1 MASKTIGVVLSLQDK
16 MSGGLLKVNKNVQ
29 GVSKEAKRASQQVAN
44 FATKAQKGFEKAGD
58 KVLKLGAGL
67 ATLAGGLIV
76 KTGVEGLGELDQGA
90 RKVKS
95 IAQDSLQLKGIQQG
109 LLKTSN
115 DTGIV
120 IKELA
125 DTQYDAISSGVAANE
140 SIQAAVTSAKLAKAG
155 FSDSNSSLKILTSTM
170 NVYGLTGQ
178 KAMQS
183 ISDKLLVT
191 QNLGVTTVGELANS
205 MGSLTPIA
213 KSAGSSIDEM
223 LAGMASLTKNG
234 LKTEEAVT
242 SLKSVFSSVIKP
254 TEEASK
260 TAQQLGIDFS
270 ASALKS
276 KGFAKFLEEIKVKTG
291 GNTETMGKLF
301 GNVNAL
307 SGALVLTGKGFG
319 DFNTS
324 LDAMQN
330 SVGLTD
336 KAFETMNNSL
346 ISKFGKMKNRLTNMA
361 TEMMQGTGGQ
371 LGVLIDNITGKLK
384 QWQEDGTIEQVAN
397 KVATGFMKMYD
408 IISKVISFLVEH
420 KDAIANVAIVFAS
433 FYIAIKIFKVLKGVI
448 FGVQIAIGLLNGTLM
463 LTPLGWVMVAITAVI
478 AIGLLLWKNW
488 DKIKQVAQTLWETIK
503 TVFTNIWTSIT
514 TVFTNIWTT
523 ISTVASNIWTSI
535 TTVFTNI
542 WTTIT
547 TIFTAIW
554 TTITT
559 IATNIWSSIV
569 SIFTTIWNVIVTIF
583 TPIGLFIEAVF
594 KGILAVIIIVGA
606 FIWNAIV
613 TMWTNVWSVIQPIL
627 TAIWN
632 VITTVWTAIWTTIT
646 TIATAIWNTIVNVWN
661 TIAGVVSGVM
671 SAIWGVISSIWSA
684 IYGTVSGIMSSICS
698 TITSIWN
705 NITSTI
711 SGVVS
716 NIASTISSGFNAL
729 IGTCSNIFNNIKN
742 TVMNIFQGIWQG
754 IKDIINGGIGML
766 NNFIGGVNKVISKAN
781 KVPGVNIGAV
791 SEIPKFAKGTQ
802 YSPAGMALINEEGGE
817 LRRLSSGE
825 TIIPADKS
833 RQLMNGAS
841 SPTFNIYFNGNVGTE
856 EFFDQ
861 AGQHIISQ
869 VRLAMQNM

>member
-1 MASKTIGVVLSLQDK
+1 MASKTIGVVLSLRDQ
-16 MSGGLLKVNKNVQ
+16 MSSPLLKINKNVQ
-29 GVSKEAKRASQQVAN
+29 GLSKETKRASQQVAN
-44 FATKAQKGFEKAGD
+44 FVTKTQKGFEKAGD
-58 KVLKLGAGL
+58 KIVKWGAGL

-95 IAQDSLQLKGIQQG
+95 IAQDSLQLNNIQKG

-120 IKELA
+120 IKDLA

-213 KSAGSSIDEM
+213 KSAGASIDEM

-254 TEEASK
+254 TSEASK

-276 KGFAKFLEEIKVKTG
+276 KGFAKFLEEIKTKTG
-291 GNTETMGKLF
+291 GSTETMGKLF

-324 LDAMQN
+324 LDAMKN
-330 SVGLTD
+330 SAGLTD
-336 KAFETMNNSL
+336 KAFDTMNKSL
-346 ISKFGKMKNRLTNMA
+346 INRSKKMINRLKNIT
-361 TEMMQGTGGQ
+361 TGIMQGTGGQ
-371 LGVLIDNITGKLK
+371 LGVLVDDITGKLK
-384 QWQEDGTIEQVAN
+384 QWQEDGTIDQVAN

-408 IISKVISFLVEH
+408 VLSKVFNFIAEH
-420 KDAIANVAIVFAS
+420 KDAIANFALVFFSLYSAIKVVKALKLAIEGIKTAVVLVDGALKLTTVGWLT
-433 FYIAIKIFKVLKGVI
+433 IAI
-448 FGVQIAIGLLNGTLM
+448 AGL
-463 LTPLGWVMVAITAVI
+463 I

-488 DKIKQVAQTLWETIK
+488 DKIKQGAQTLWTTIT
-503 TVFTNIWTSIT
+503 TVFTNIWTTIT

-523 ISTVASNIWTSI
+523 ISTVATNIWTGI
-535 TTVFTNI
+535 VNIFTNI

-554 TTITT
+554 TTISTVLTSIWTT
-559 IATNIWSSIV
+559 IVTV
-569 SIFTTIWNVIVTIF
+569 FTTIWNVIVTIL

-594 KGILAVIIIVGA
+594 KGILAVIILVGA
-606 FIWNAIV
+606 WIFNSIV
-613 TMWTNVWSVIQPIL
+613 TGWTNIWSVIQPIL
-627 TAIWN
+627 MAIWN

-646 TIATAIWNTIVNVWN
+646 TIAMAIWNTIVNVWN
-661 TIAGVVSGVM
+661 TIAGVVSAVM
-671 SAIWGVISSIWSA
+671 SAIWGVISSIWSS
-684 IYGTVSGIMSSICS
+684 IYGTVSGIMSSIWS
-698 TITSIWN
+698 TITNIWN

-729 IGTCSNIFNNIKN
+729 IGICSNIFNNIKN
-742 TVMNIFQGIWQG
+742 TVMGIFQGIWDG
-754 IKDIINGGIGML
+754 IKNIINGGINMMNG
-766 NNFIGGVNKVISKAN
+766 FIGGVNKVISKAN

-791 SEIPKFAKGTQ
+791 GTIPQFAKGTN

-833 RQLMNGAS
+833 RQIMNGAS
-841 SPTFNIYFNGNVGTE
+841 SPTFNIYITGNVGTE

-869 VRLAMQNM
+869 VRIAMQNM

>member
-242 SLKSVFSSVIKP
+242 ALKGVFSSVIKP
-254 TEEASK
+254 SEEASK

-324 LDAMQN
+324 LDAMKN

-336 KAFETMNNSL
+336 KAFDTMNNSL
-346 ISKFGKMKNRLTNMA
+346 LSKCGKMKNRFKNM
-361 TEMMQGTGGQ
+361 TTGIMQGTGGQ
-371 LGVLIDNITGKLK
+371 IGVLVDNITGKLK
-384 QWQEDGTIEQVAN
+384 QWQEDGTIENIAN
-397 KVATGFMKMYD
+397 KVADGFMKMYD
-408 IISKVISFLVEH
+408 VLSKVFSFIAEH
-420 KDAIANVAIVFAS
+420 KDAIANLGIGFAS
-433 FYIAIKIFKVLKGVI
+433 LYGAIKTVNTLKTTLEGLKGVATI
-448 FGVQIAIGLLNGTLM
+448 VDGALKISAFGWIGL
-463 LTPLGWVMVAITAVI
+463 AIAGVI
-478 AIGLLLWKNW
+478 AVGLLLWKNW
-488 DKIKQVAQTLWETIK
+488 DKIKQAASNLWTAIK
-503 TVFTNIWTSIT
+503 TVFTNIWTTIT

-523 ISTVASNIWTSI
+523 ITTVASNIWTSI

-542 WTTIT
+542 WTSIT
-547 TIFTAIW
+547 TIFTNIWTAISTVLTSIW
-554 TTITT
+554 TTIVT
-559 IATNIWSSIV
+559 V
-569 SIFTTIWNVIVTIF
+569 FTTIWNVIVTIL

-594 KGILAVIIIVGA
+594 KGILAVIIVVGA
-606 FIWNAIV
+606 WIWNSIV

-661 TIAGVVSGVM
+661 TIAGVVSTVM
-671 SAIWGVISSIWSA
+671 SAIWGVISSIWST
-684 IYGTVSGIMSSICS
+684 IYGTVSGIMSSIWS
-698 TITSIWN
+698 TITDIWN
-705 NITSTI
+705 NIVST
-711 SGVVS
+711 VS
-716 NIASTISSGFNAL
+716 DIVGNIASTISDGFNAL
-729 IGTCSNIFNNIKN
+729 IGICSNIFNNIKN

-791 SEIPKFAKGTQ
+791 SEIPKFAKGTH
-802 YSPAGMALINEEGGE
+802 YSPSGMALINEEGGE

>member
-16 MSGGLLKVNKNVQ
+16 MSGGLLKINKNLQ
-29 GVSKEAKRASQQVAN
+29 GMTKETKRASQQTIN
-44 FATKAQKGFEKAGD
+44 FVNKTTKGFEKAGD
-58 KVLKLGAGL
+58 KIVKWGAGL

-76 KTGVEGLGELDQGA
+76 KTGVQGLGELDEGA

-95 IAQDSLQLKGIQQG
+95 IAQGSLELKNIQSG

-115 DTGIV
+115 DTGIA

-191 QNLGVTTVGELANS
+191 QNLGVTTVAELAES

-213 KSAGSSIDEM
+213 KSAGASIDEM

-234 LKTEEAVT
+234 LKTDEAVT
-242 SLKSVFSSVIKP
+242 ALKGVFSSVIKP

-260 TAQQLGIDFS
+260 TAKQLGIDFS
-270 ASALKS
+270 VSALKS

-301 GNVNAL
+301 GNVRAL

-324 LDAMQN
+324 LDAMKN
-330 SVGLTD
+330 SAGLTD

-346 ISKFGKMKNRLTNMA
+346 ISKFGKMKNRLKNMS
-361 TEMMQGTGGQ
+361 TEIMQGTGGQ
-371 LGVLIDNITGKLK
+371 LGVLVDNVTGKLK
-384 QWQEDGTIEQVAN
+384 QWQEDGTIDNIAN
-397 KVATGFMKMYD
+397 KVADGFMKMYD
-408 IISKVISFLVEH
+408 VLSKVFSFIAEH
-420 KDAIANVAIVFAS
+420 KDAIANLGIGFAS
-433 FYIAIKIFKVLKGVI
+433 LYGAIKTINTLKTTLEGLKGVATI
-448 FGVQIAIGLLNGTLM
+448 VDGALKISAFGWIGL
-463 LTPLGWVMVAITAVI
+463 AIAGVI
-478 AIGLLLWKNW
+478 AVGLLLWKNW
-488 DKIKQVAQTLWETIK
+488 DKIKQGAQALWTTIT
-503 TVFTNIWTSIT
+503 TVFTNIWTTIT

-523 ISTVASNIWTSI
+523 ISTVATNIWTGI
-535 TTVFTNI
+535 VNIFTNI

-554 TTITT
+554 TTISTVLTSIWTT
-559 IATNIWSSIV
+559 IVTV
-569 SIFTTIWNVIVTIF
+569 FTTIWNVIVTIL

-594 KGILAVIIIVGA
+594 KGILAVIILVGA
-606 FIWNAIV
+606 WIFNSIV
-613 TMWTNVWSVIQPIL
+613 TAWTNVWSVIQPIL
-627 TAIWN
+627 MAIWN

-646 TIATAIWNTIVNVWN
+646 TIAMAIWNTIVNVWN

-684 IYGTVSGIMSSICS
+684 IYGTVSGIMSSIWS

-716 NIASTISSGFNAL
+716 NIASTISSGFSAL
-729 IGTCSNIFNNIKN
+729 IGICAGIFNNIKD
-742 TVMNIFQGIWQG
+742 TVMGIFQGIWDG
-754 IKDIINGGIGML
+754 VKSIINGGIDMMNG
-766 NNFIGGVNKVISKAN
+766 FIGGVNKVISKAN
-781 KVPGVNIGAV
+781 KVPGVNIGSV
-791 SEIPKFAKGTQ
+791 SEIPHFAKGTQ

-817 LRRLSSGE
+817 LRKLSSGE

-833 RQLMNGAS
+833 RQIMNGAS
-841 SPTFNIYFNGNVGTE
+841 SPTFNIYFNGNVGSE

>member
-1 MASKTIGVVLSLQDK
+1 MQ
-16 MSGGLLKVNKNVQ
+16 
-29 GVSKEAKRASQQVAN
+29 
-44 FATKAQKGFEKAGD
+44 
-58 KVLKLGAGL
+58 
-67 ATLAGGLIV
+67 
-76 KTGVEGLGELDQGA
+76 GLGELDEGA

-95 IAQDSLQLKGIQQG
+95 IAQDSLQLDNIQKG

-115 DTGIV
+115 DTGIAV
-120 IKELA
+120 KELS
-125 DTQYDAISSGVAANE
+125 DTQYDAISSGVKANE

-324 LDAMQN
+324 LDAMKN

-336 KAFETMNNSL
+336 QAFETMNNSL

-371 LGVLIDNITGKLK
+371 LGVLIDDITGKLK

-408 IISKVISFLVEH
+408 IISKVISFLVE
-420 KDAIANVAIVFAS
+420 
-433 FYIAIKIFKVLKGVI
+433 
-448 FGVQIAIGLLNGTLM
+448 
-463 LTPLGWVMVAITAVI
+463 
-478 AIGLLLWKNW
+478 
-488 DKIKQVAQTLWETIK
+488 
-503 TVFTNIWTSIT
+503 
-514 TVFTNIWTT
+514 
-523 ISTVASNIWTSI
+523 
-535 TTVFTNI
+535 
-542 WTTIT
+542 
-547 TIFTAIW
+547 
-554 TTITT
+554 
-559 IATNIWSSIV
+559 
-569 SIFTTIWNVIVTIF
+569 
-583 TPIGLFIEAVF
+583 
-594 KGILAVIIIVGA
+594 
-606 FIWNAIV
+606 
-613 TMWTNVWSVIQPIL
+613 
-627 TAIWN
+627 
-632 VITTVWTAIWTTIT
+632 
-646 TIATAIWNTIVNVWN
+646 
-661 TIAGVVSGVM
+661 
-671 SAIWGVISSIWSA
+671 
-684 IYGTVSGIMSSICS
+684 
-698 TITSIWN
+698 
-705 NITSTI
+705 
-711 SGVVS
+711 
-716 NIASTISSGFNAL
+716 
-729 IGTCSNIFNNIKN
+729 
-742 TVMNIFQGIWQG
+742 
-754 IKDIINGGIGML
+754 
-766 NNFIGGVNKVISKAN
+766 
-781 KVPGVNIGAV
+781 
-791 SEIPKFAKGTQ
+791 
-802 YSPAGMALINEEGGE
+802 
-817 LRRLSSGE
+817 
-825 TIIPADKS
+825 
-833 RQLMNGAS
+833 
-841 SPTFNIYFNGNVGTE
+841 
-856 EFFDQ
+856 
-861 AGQHIISQ
+861 
-869 VRLAMQNM
+869 

>member
-1 MASKTIGVVLSLQDK
+1 MASKTIGVVLSLRDQ
-16 MSGGLLKVNKNVQ
+16 MSNPLLKINKNVQ

-58 KVLKLGAGL
+58 KVLKFGLGL

-76 KTGVEGLGELDQGA
+76 KTGVQGLGELDEGA

-95 IAQDSLQLKGIQQG
+95 IAQDSLQLDNIQKG

-115 DTGIV
+115 DTGIAV
-120 IKELA
+120 KELS
-125 DTQYDAISSGVAANE
+125 DTQYDAISSGVKANE

-324 LDAMQN
+324 LDAMKN

-336 KAFETMNNSL
+336 QAFETMNNSL

-371 LGVLIDNITGKLK
+371 LGVLIDDITGKLK

-408 IISKVISFLVEH
+408 IISKVISFLVE
-420 KDAIANVAIVFAS
+420 
-433 FYIAIKIFKVLKGVI
+433 
-448 FGVQIAIGLLNGTLM
+448 
-463 LTPLGWVMVAITAVI
+463 
-478 AIGLLLWKNW
+478 
-488 DKIKQVAQTLWETIK
+488 
-503 TVFTNIWTSIT
+503 
-514 TVFTNIWTT
+514 
-523 ISTVASNIWTSI
+523 
-535 TTVFTNI
+535 
-542 WTTIT
+542 
-547 TIFTAIW
+547 
-554 TTITT
+554 
-559 IATNIWSSIV
+559 
-569 SIFTTIWNVIVTIF
+569 
-583 TPIGLFIEAVF
+583 
-594 KGILAVIIIVGA
+594 
-606 FIWNAIV
+606 
-613 TMWTNVWSVIQPIL
+613 
-627 TAIWN
+627 
-632 VITTVWTAIWTTIT
+632 
-646 TIATAIWNTIVNVWN
+646 
-661 TIAGVVSGVM
+661 
-671 SAIWGVISSIWSA
+671 
-684 IYGTVSGIMSSICS
+684 
-698 TITSIWN
+698 
-705 NITSTI
+705 
-711 SGVVS
+711 
-716 NIASTISSGFNAL
+716 
-729 IGTCSNIFNNIKN
+729 
-742 TVMNIFQGIWQG
+742 
-754 IKDIINGGIGML
+754 
-766 NNFIGGVNKVISKAN
+766 
-781 KVPGVNIGAV
+781 
-791 SEIPKFAKGTQ
+791 
-802 YSPAGMALINEEGGE
+802 
-817 LRRLSSGE
+817 
-825 TIIPADKS
+825 
-833 RQLMNGAS
+833 
-841 SPTFNIYFNGNVGTE
+841 
-856 EFFDQ
+856 
-861 AGQHIISQ
+861 
-869 VRLAMQNM
+869 

>member
-16 MSGGLLKVNKNVQ
+16 MSSGLLKVNKNVQ

-58 KVLKLGAGL
+58 KVLKFGLGL

-95 IAQDSLQLKGIQQG
+95 IAQDSLQLKNIQSG

-115 DTGIV
+115 DTGIA

-324 LDAMQN
+324 LDAMKN

-336 KAFETMNNSL
+336 KAFDTMNNSL
-346 ISKFGKMKNRLTNMA
+346 LSKCGKMKNRFKNM
-361 TEMMQGTGGQ
+361 TTGIMQGTGGQ
-371 LGVLIDNITGKLK
+371 IGVLVDNITGKLK
-384 QWQEDGTIEQVAN
+384 QWQEDGTIENIAN
-397 KVATGFMKMYD
+397 KVADGFMKMYD
-408 IISKVISFLVEH
+408 VLSKVFSFIAEH
-420 KDAIANVAIVFAS
+420 KDAIANFGIAFAS
-433 FYIAIKIFKVLKGVI
+433 LYTAVKIANLLKD
-448 FGVQIAIGLLNGTLM
+448 ALIGIRGAFILVDGALK
-463 LTPLGWVMVAITAVI
+463 LTTFGWVVLAIAGVI

-488 DKIKQVAQTLWETIK
+488 DKIKQAASNLWTAIK
-503 TVFTNIWTSIT
+503 TVFTNIWTTIT

-523 ISTVASNIWTSI
+523 ITTVASNIWTSI

-542 WTTIT
+542 WTSIT
-547 TIFTAIW
+547 TIFTNIWTAISTVLTSIW
-554 TTITT
+554 TTIVT
-559 IATNIWSSIV
+559 V
-569 SIFTTIWNVIVTIF
+569 FTTIWNVIVTIL

-594 KGILAVIIIVGA
+594 KGILAVIILVGA
-606 FIWNAIV
+606 WIWNSIV

-661 TIAGVVSGVM
+661 TIAGVVSTVM
-671 SAIWGVISSIWSA
+671 SAIWGVISSIWST
-684 IYGTVSGIMSSICS
+684 IYGTVSGIMSSIWS
-698 TITSIWN
+698 TITDIWN
-705 NITSTI
+705 NIVST
-711 SGVVS
+711 VS
-716 NIASTISSGFNAL
+716 DIVGNIASTISDGFNAL
-729 IGTCSNIFNNIKN
+729 IGICSDIFNNIKN
-742 TVMNIFQGIWQG
+742 TVMGIFEGIWDG
-754 IKDIINGGIGML
+754 IKSIINGGIDML

-781 KVPGVNIGAV
+781 KVPGVNIGEV
-791 SEIPKFAKGTQ
+791 GTIPHFAKGTQ

-817 LRRLSSGE
+817 LRKLSSGE

-833 RQLMNGAS
+833 RQLMSGNL
-841 SPTFNIYFNGNVGTE
+841 SPEINIYITGNVGTE

>member
-270 ASALKS
+270 ASAL
-276 KGFAKFLEEIKVKTG
+276 
-291 GNTETMGKLF
+291 
-301 GNVNAL
+301 
-307 SGALVLTGKGFG
+307 
-319 DFNTS
+319 
-324 LDAMQN
+324 
-330 SVGLTD
+330 
-336 KAFETMNNSL
+336 
-346 ISKFGKMKNRLTNMA
+346 
-361 TEMMQGTGGQ
+361 
-371 LGVLIDNITGKLK
+371 
-384 QWQEDGTIEQVAN
+384 
-397 KVATGFMKMYD
+397 
-408 IISKVISFLVEH
+408 
-420 KDAIANVAIVFAS
+420 
-433 FYIAIKIFKVLKGVI
+433 
-448 FGVQIAIGLLNGTLM
+448 
-463 LTPLGWVMVAITAVI
+463 
-478 AIGLLLWKNW
+478 
-488 DKIKQVAQTLWETIK
+488 
-503 TVFTNIWTSIT
+503 
-514 TVFTNIWTT
+514 
-523 ISTVASNIWTSI
+523 
-535 TTVFTNI
+535 
-542 WTTIT
+542 
-547 TIFTAIW
+547 
-554 TTITT
+554 
-559 IATNIWSSIV
+559 
-569 SIFTTIWNVIVTIF
+569 
-583 TPIGLFIEAVF
+583 
-594 KGILAVIIIVGA
+594 
-606 FIWNAIV
+606 
-613 TMWTNVWSVIQPIL
+613 
-627 TAIWN
+627 
-632 VITTVWTAIWTTIT
+632 
-646 TIATAIWNTIVNVWN
+646 
-661 TIAGVVSGVM
+661 
-671 SAIWGVISSIWSA
+671 
-684 IYGTVSGIMSSICS
+684 
-698 TITSIWN
+698 
-705 NITSTI
+705 
-711 SGVVS
+711 
-716 NIASTISSGFNAL
+716 
-729 IGTCSNIFNNIKN
+729 
-742 TVMNIFQGIWQG
+742 
-754 IKDIINGGIGML
+754 
-766 NNFIGGVNKVISKAN
+766 
-781 KVPGVNIGAV
+781 
-791 SEIPKFAKGTQ
+791 
-802 YSPAGMALINEEGGE
+802 
-817 LRRLSSGE
+817 
-825 TIIPADKS
+825 
-833 RQLMNGAS
+833 
-841 SPTFNIYFNGNVGTE
+841 
-856 EFFDQ
+856 
-861 AGQHIISQ
+861 
-869 VRLAMQNM
+869 